1 MTGTKQR
8 AGMHAIVEPHIFYIT
23 RYGTRSFFFLS
34 YILLLFSRFIHM
46 LHSILSSLVT
56 YDNPVP
62 SFLI

>member
-1 MTGTKQR
+1 
-8 AGMHAIVEPHIFYIT
+8 MHAIVEPHIFYIT
-23 RYGTRSFFFLS
+23 HVTGLDPFFLS

>member
-1 MTGTKQR
+1 MQLLNLTSFTSHVTGLD
-8 AGMHAIVEPHIFYIT
+8 P
-23 RYGTRSFFFLS
+23 FFSLS